1 MPNTPEALLKRL
13 DEIGAAVA
21 ATGKGIAV
29 IGLGSVGI
37 ETDRIDKYSDLDF
50 FVIVQDGQRDA
61 FLNDMSWMES
71 SCSLAWYFMNTVDGY
86 KALYKDGI
94 FCEMA
99 VFDESKLQHIP
110 FSPGRIIWKAEG
122 ISENIAIPDVDK
134 SGNPPAT
141 NEWILG
147 EALTNLYVGLCRY
160 HRGEKVSAL
169 RFIQSYAFD
178 RLLDLAERTFPNNQG
193 FPDTFD
199 SNRRFEQRFPQ
210 LADQLPLYLAGYED
224 IQTSARAILNFLITH
239 FDVNASIRTEIEK
252 LL

>member
-13 DEIGAAVA
+13 DEIAEAVA

-37 ETDRIDKYSDLDF
+37 ETDRIDEYSDLDF
-50 FVIVQDGQRDA
+50 FVIVQNGQRDA
-61 FLNDMSWMES
+61 FLDNLSWMES
-71 SCSLAWYFMNTVDGY
+71 TCPLAWYFLNTTDGY
-86 KALYKDGI
+86 KALYEDGI

-99 VFDESKLQHIP
+99 VFDESKLVEIP

-122 ISENIAIPDVDK
+122 ISDNIAVPAVGK
-134 SGNPPAT
+134 SGNPP
-141 NEWILG
+141 NKIEWILG

-178 RLLDLAERTFPNNQG
+178 RVLDLAEHTFPNSKS

-210 LADQLPLYLAGYED
+210 LADQLPRILGGYEN
-224 IQTSARAILNFLITH
+224 IPASAEAILNFLTSH
-239 FDVNASIRTEIEK
+239 FDVHPAIRNEIEK
-252 LL
+252 LF